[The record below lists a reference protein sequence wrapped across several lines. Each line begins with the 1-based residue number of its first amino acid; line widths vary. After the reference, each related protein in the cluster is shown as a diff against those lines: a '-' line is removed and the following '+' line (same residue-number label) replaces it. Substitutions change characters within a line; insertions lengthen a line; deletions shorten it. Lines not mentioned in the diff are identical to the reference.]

1 MKTCDQCKFWTPEDL
16 QFSHRFPEISAKY
29 KDQGDCAMF
38 GDVNNFN
45 DGPASR
51 NDVCYGS
58 DYESYKA
65 SVVVMAKFGCIH
77 WEKKND

>member
-1 MKTCDQCKFWTPEDL
+1 MNTCDQCKHWKPEEL
-16 QFSHRFPEISAKY
+16 QFSPNHPDISLKY
-29 KDQGDCAMF
+29 KDQGDCDLF
-38 GDVNNFN
+38 GDIN
-45 DGPASR
+45 DHEKTASR

-77 WEKKND
+77 WKKKDD

>member
-1 MKTCDQCKFWTPEDL
+1 MKTCDQCKNWTPENL
-16 QFSHRFPEISAKY
+16 QFSPGFPEIEKEY
-29 KDQGDCAMF
+29 KDQGKCFLF
-38 GDVNNFN
+38 GDIN
-45 DGPASR
+45 DHDQGAAR

-77 WEKKND
+77 WEQK